1 MSQMSVTYFET
12 YFKNQDGWM
21 VQGWKNE
28 QISGKLNIQLAPHI
42 LGLYVY
48 GFNQPLTKNIWKKS
62 NIYIYG
68 KKDSGK
74 FQRAKLE
81 FASCP
86 SNYLH
91 SIYFI
96 LGIISNI
103 KIL

>member
-62 NIYIYG
+62 NIYIYMG
-68 KKDSGK
+68 KKIPESSK
-74 FQRAKLE
+74 EQNLNLPHAPATTYIAFTL
-81 FASCP
+81 
-86 SNYLH
+86 Y
-91 SIYFI
+91 
-96 LGIISNI
+96 
-103 KIL
+103 